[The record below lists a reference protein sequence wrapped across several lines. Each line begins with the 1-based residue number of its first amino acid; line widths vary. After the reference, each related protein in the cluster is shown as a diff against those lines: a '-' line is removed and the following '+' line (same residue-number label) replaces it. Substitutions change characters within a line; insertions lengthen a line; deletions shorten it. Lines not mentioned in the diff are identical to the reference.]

1 MIGAV
6 GAAQPI
12 YGPAS
17 IYPTTGVEN
26 LAIEAAT
33 FEPEIAEAASPP
45 PPEPLNDP
53 AADSIA
59 ASQMYPQLM
68 VGSVYPGVG
77 PDAVMALEEDAVGTA
92 DNDDRDDAMGQ
103 LLFGQSGGGQ
113 APLDDEGAEVAE
125 SEVVEPEIMGDPAAA
140 AEADAED
147 AEAAD
152 SAEQAGASGGSG
164 NQGLSD
170 EEMAQVREL
179 ADRDREVRSHEQAHK
194 SVGGQYSGSMSFSYQ
209 QGPDGQ
215 RYATGGEVGID
226 VSPEQ
231 TPEATI
237 AKMQQVRAAAM
248 APADPSPQDH
258 AVASSAMAT
267 ESQARAEAASEN
279 NQANAA
285 GEGEGESGESSDAG
299 EAEAAAAQSGAA
311 SSASSSGTSSTL
323 SDNTSASSPAVT
335 RSEPAA
341 TAGGSQT
348 LSANRFVNAYAAR
361 SATDNDSSLNRFSN
375 NVMSASYRPIDIV
388 A

>member
-1 MIGAV
+1 MIGAI
-6 GAAQPI
+6 GATQPI

-17 IYPTTGVEN
+17 IFPTGTGVEDF
-26 LAIEAAT
+26 AIEAAN

-53 AADSIA
+53 AADAIA

-68 VGSVYPGVG
+68 VGSVYTGVG
-77 PDAVMALEEDAVGTA
+77 TDAVMAVEEDAVGTT

-103 LLFGQSGGGQ
+103 LLFSQDGREQSFPG
-113 APLDDEGAEVAE
+113 EETEVAE
-125 SEVVEPEIMGDPAAA
+125 SEAVEPEVMGDPAAA
-140 AEADAED
+140 AETDANAEAGAED
-147 AEAAD
+147 ADATAN
-152 SAEQAGASGGSG
+152 AEQAGTRGANG
-164 NQGLSD
+164 QALSD

-179 ADRDREVRSHEQAHK
+179 ANRDREVRSHEQAHK
-194 SVGGQYSGSMSFSYQ
+194 SVGGQYSGGMSFSYQ

-215 RYATGGEVGID
+215 RYAIGGEVGID

-267 ESQARAEAASEN
+267 ESQARAEAASQN
-279 NQANAA
+279 NPANADN
-285 GEGEGESGESSDAG
+285 GSEGDSGETSGTG
-299 EAEAAAAQSGAA
+299 ETEAAGQSGAA
-311 SSASSSGTSSTL
+311 SSASSSAVDRAEQAAASGGTQALSS
-323 SDNTSASSPAVT
+323 
-335 RSEPAA
+335 
-341 TAGGSQT
+341 
-348 LSANRFVNAYAAR
+348 NRFVNAYAAR
-361 SATDNDSSLNRFSN
+361 TAMDSDSSQNRFNN

>member
-1 MIGAV
+1 MPPEERFMIGAI

-17 IYPTTGVEN
+17 IFPTGTGVED
-26 LAIEAAT
+26 LAIEAAA
-33 FEPEIAEAASPP
+33 FEPEITEAASPP

-53 AADSIA
+53 TADSIA

-68 VGSVYPGVG
+68 VGSVYTGVST
-77 PDAVMALEEDAVGTA
+77 DAVMAVEEDAVGTT

-103 LLFGQSGGGQ
+103 LLFGQDGREQSFPG
-113 APLDDEGAEVAE
+113 EETEVAE
-125 SEVVEPEIMGDPAAA
+125 SEAVEPEVMGDPAAA
-140 AEADAED
+140 AETNTSAEAEAED
-147 AEAAD
+147 ADGTAN
-152 SAEQAGASGGSG
+152 AEQAGTSGANG
-164 NQGLSD
+164 QALSD

-179 ADRDREVRSHEQAHK
+179 ANRDREVRSHEQAHK
-194 SVGGQYSGSMSFSYQ
+194 SVGGQYSGGMSFSYQ

-215 RYATGGEVGID
+215 RYAIGGEVGID

-267 ESQARAEAASEN
+267 ESQARAESASQN
-279 NQANAA
+279 NPANADN
-285 GEGEGESGESSDAG
+285 GGEGESGGETSGTG
-299 EAEAAAAQSGAA
+299 EAEAAAGQSGAA
-311 SSASSSGTSSTL
+311 SSASSSSAV
-323 SDNTSASSPAVT
+323 DRAEQAASS
-335 RSEPAA
+335 
-341 TAGGSQT
+341 GGTQT

-361 SATDNDSSLNRFSN
+361 TAMDSDSSQNCFNN